1 MREEVSFFLQGIKK
15 FREVGTLTRSS
26 TAMSKE
32 IALKVPSQSKYVV
45 ELGAGDGV
53 ITRYILDQMS
63 PDGILIA
70 FEINEKLYKA
80 LSEINDPRLIAVK
93 ESAEKMEEFL
103 ALHDIDSVDAIVS
116 ALPFIVMDKHV
127 TDQILASSNKHL
139 REGGK
144 YIQLNYAKKLVKKYK
159 SVFGNIEIDK
169 IMKNLPPAYVFT
181 CIKMSEVE
189 SKPTLKTQ
197 V

>member
-1 MREEVSFFLQGIKK
+1 
-15 FREVGTLTRSS
+15 
-26 TAMSKE
+26 MSKE
-32 IALKVPSQSKYVV
+32 IALKVPLQSKYVV

-93 ESAEKMEEFL
+93 DSAEKMEEFL

-127 TDQILASSNKHL
+127 TDQILAFSNKHL
-139 REGGK
+139 RDGGK
-144 YIQLNYAKKLVKKYK
+144 YIQLNYAKNLVKKYK
-159 SVFGNIEIDK
+159 SVFGNIKIDK

-181 CIKMSEVE
+181 CVKMSELE
-189 SKPTLKTQ
+189 SRPTLKTQ